1 MNLFFSIFIF
11 FLYGNNFNESF
22 IFKKIFSNYNQKN
35 KFQLKMNN
43 DNIYEIYNNYLKN
56 YKNDDLNYENNING
70 FTYFSKSIEKKNNFN
85 IFKKNYLKNAE

>member
-1 MNLFFSIFIF
+1 MNLFSIFIF
-11 FLYGNNFNESF
+11 FCMEIILTNLLFL
-22 IFKKIFSNYNQKN
+22 KKFSIYNQKN

-70 FTYFSKSIEKKNNFN
+70 FTYFLN
-85 IFKKNYLKNAE
+85 L